1 MTGAAHPGTFSFMP
15 IDPELIAA
23 TLASLVRCN
32 SINPAFGKGDTSEA
46 EIAVVLEDFLHR
58 MGAEVQVVEFAP
70 GRRSVVGRVS
80 GSGGGRSL
88 MLYGHLDTVSVE
100 GMADPFR
107 PVVRDGRMYGRGTYD
122 MKGGL
127 AACLV
132 AARAIAESGQPLAGD
147 LVVVGVADE
156 ETESRGMQ
164 QLLETLRTDGAI
176 VTEATELDLC
186 VAHKGFCWIEV
197 VTEGRA
203 AHGSRP
209 EEGVDANTMM
219 GRVLGGL
226 EQVGERLR
234 TGPRHPL
241 VGAGSQHVGVM
252 HGGTGPSI
260 YAASCRIEVERR
272 LLPGETGAGA
282 LAEVQEVLDRLRTE
296 DPRCQATCRM
306 VLDRPAFEQD
316 TEVPL
321 VQAVHQAAATVR
333 GVPPA
338 VIGHSYW
345 MDASL
350 LRAAGVE
357 TVVIGPAGF
366 GAHAAVEWVELD
378 SVTRLAEILVVAA
391 RAYCGLAGV

>member
-1 MTGAAHPGTFSFMP
+1 M
-15 IDPELIAA
+15 DPKQVET

-32 SINPAFGKGDTSEA
+32 SINPAFGTGDTSEA
-46 EIAVVLEDFLHR
+46 AIATLVEDFLR
-58 MGAEVQVVEFAP
+58 QAGADVRTSEFAP
-70 GRRSVVGRVS
+70 GRRSVLGRFP
-80 GSGGGRSL
+80 GSAGGRSL
-88 MLYGHLDTVSVE
+88 LLYGHMDTVSVE
-100 GMADPFR
+100 GMTDPFL
-107 PVVRDGRMYGRGTYD
+107 PVVREGRMYGRGTYD

-127 AACLV
+127 AACLA

-147 LVVVGVADE
+147 LLVVGVADE
-156 ETESRGMQ
+156 ETESRGMR

-197 VTEGRA
+197 ITAGRA

-219 GRVLGGL
+219 GRVLGAL
-226 EQVGERLR
+226 EQLGARLQA
-234 TGPRHPL
+234 GPRHPL
-241 VGAGSQHVGVM
+241 VGAGSQHVGVI

-272 LLPGETGAGA
+272 LLPGESGSTA
-282 LAEVQEVLDRLRTE
+282 LAEVQEVLDRLRSE
-296 DPRCQATCRM
+296 DPACRASCRM
-306 VLDRPAFEQD
+306 LLDRPAFEQD
-316 TEVPL
+316 PDVPL
-321 VQAVHQAAATVR
+321 VQAVREAAATVR
-333 GVPPA
+333 GVAPT

-350 LRAAGVE
+350 LKAAGID

-366 GAHAAVEWVELD
+366 GAHAAVEYVELD
-378 SVTRLAEILVVAA
+378 SVVRLADILERSA
-391 RAYCGLAGV
+391 RAYCGPAGA